1 MVSVRRRPKSRVP
14 SPNSKAPTS
23 PNSDVPAK
31 PSSEVQAHRSQSS
44 AQRSQ
49 LTQAQTSSPNS
60 EAPAQKSPSFAVLE
74 RAHVVPKRFVAFVAA
89 ELTRATGDHELTRL
103 WAAAPGGHG
112 LKQRFAMHSFGH
124 VRKYRGLPWQRHARI
139 SFNWQRLHKRVGQ
152 QGVCSAALSHAEG
165 MHGAGAARS
174 FWTASGTLW
183 RHSFVSGY
191 VTAGRL
197 LRLRAAGQWREEGRE
212 KRFLGFTASPIGKP
226 GPNVMR
232 RSALYRIP
240 HFAVVATRPTL

>member
-49 LTQAQTSSPNS
+49 PTQAQTSPPNS
-60 EAPAQKSPSFAVLE
+60 EATAQKSPNFAVLE
-74 RAHVVPKRFVAFVAA
+74 RAHVVRKRFAAFVAA
-89 ELTRATGDHELTRL
+89 ELTRVTGDHELTRL

-112 LKQRFAMHSFGH
+112 LKKRFAMHSFGH

-152 QGVCSAALSHAEG
+152 QGVCSAALSTRRG
-165 MHGAGAARS
+165 YARS
-174 FWTASGTLW
+174 WSRPVVLDGFRYAVEAQLCLW
-183 RHSFVSGY
+183 
-191 VTAGRL
+191 
-197 LRLRAAGQWREEGRE
+197 LRYGGPL
-212 KRFLGFTASPIGKP
+212 ASPSREG
-226 GPNVMR
+226 GNGAR
-232 RSALYRIP
+232 RGVRRGSWASRRHLLGSLGR
-240 HFAVVATRPTL
+240 T